1 MQRLW
6 SNGPQ
11 SIDDILFKFTYAQTM
26 FLTANSTKTT
36 RWESQDREFLFYF
49 ILQLFYLPGLK
60 HENMFEKPH
69 THTKPKFKLS
79 LPLLD

>member
-11 SIDDILFKFTYAQTM
+11 SIADILFKFTYTQTM
-26 FLTANSTKTT
+26 FLTANSTKTI

-49 ILQLFYLPGLK
+49 ILQIFYLPGLK

-69 THTKPKFKLS
+69 TQSKFKLS
-79 LPLLD
+79 LPLLDQ